1 MSKSIVK
8 YKLYGEVTKIQTP
21 TGRGIRMTVLTL
33 YSAGEYTTDVVVND
47 DFMAKHKPQVGQFLL
62 KQLDDSTVV
71 VTKEEFANAV
81 FVRQEVLPMDLG
93 ELQQQLRKNDERN
106 EQRRQRRYR
115 SG

>member
-1 MSKSIVK
+1 MSKPTVK

-33 YSAGEYTTDVVVND
+33 SSAGEYTTDVVVND
-47 DFMAKHKPQVGQFLL
+47 EFMVKHKPQVGQFLL

-71 VTKEEFANAV
+71 VTKEEFLNAV

-106 EQRRQRRYR
+106 RRSERRRQR
-115 SG
+115 